1 MTFSV
6 CRANIEQ
13 FISIILTLFISF
25 VKTLDQNI
33 ISQRKTILRLKV
45 TILCFPC
52 QLLRLK
58 PILLQVIYLLCF
70 LLKLKVLDAK
80 YAIIIYYSQYKL
92 LFSLKILDYPNVE
105 TITTF

>member
-1 MTFSV
+1 M
-6 CRANIEQ
+6 
-13 FISIILTLFISF
+13 LTLFISF

-80 YAIIIYYSQYKL
+80 YAVIIYYSQYKL
-92 LFSLKILDYPNVE
+92 LFSLYPNAE

>member
-13 FISIILTLFISF
+13 FISIMLTLFISF

-80 YAIIIYYSQYKL
+80 YSVIIYYSQYKL
-92 LFSLKILDYPNVE
+92 LFSLDYPNAE